1 LVIVP
6 ALDRIVSTRRPDLR
20 TLFAR
25 NAIRMIVPS
34 PLRVHAGRRIESS
47 AVNGLTRISKQDGPL
62 KSGRRITAMIK
73 ATIWFAAAVLL
84 VTIPAVAED
93 IHSIAAAVN
102 EHYNHLHSLQAEF
115 TEVYRGSGME
125 RTESGTVWLAKGG
138 LKKPGKMR
146 WEYRSPR
153 EKLFVSD
160 GKDAWFY
167 VPGDRQARKTDA
179 RKLDD
184 VRSPLAFLL
193 GKSKLEKELQGLSL
207 APDVAPVA
215 AGDVVLR
222 GVPRALADRVSEI
235 LLEVTP
241 EQRIARIVID
251 EVDGSVTEYRF
262 SEQKENEAIPDGR
275 FQFNPPPG
283 TETVENEIE
292 P

>member
-1 LVIVP
+1 MVMVSSVMAIITCRLNFHSKRCVGDKRNRR
-6 ALDRIVSTRRPDLR
+6 ASLDRTAEGGCPHSSIATRALE
-20 TLFAR
+20 T
-25 NAIRMIVPS
+25 
-34 PLRVHAGRRIESS
+34 GRRI
-47 AVNGLTRISKQDGPL
+47 VLMTKFF
-62 KSGRRITAMIK
+62 TAMLMVAI
-73 ATIWFAAAVLL
+73 TLAAG
-84 VTIPAVAED
+84 AVAED
-93 IHSIAAAVN
+93 VHSVAAAVD
-102 EHYNHLHSLQAEF
+102 EHYNHLRSLQAEF

-125 RTESGTVWLAKGG
+125 RTESGTLWLAKGG
-138 LKKPGKMR
+138 LKKSGKMR

-215 AGDVVLR
+215 AEDVVLR
-222 GVPRALADRVSEI
+222 GVPQALAERVSEI

-241 EQRIARIVID
+241 EHRIARIVIN

-262 SEQKENEAIPDGR
+262 SDQKENEVILDGR
-275 FQFNPPPG
+275 FQFTPPPG
-283 TETVENEIE
+283 TETVEGGLG

>member
-1 LVIVP
+1 
-6 ALDRIVSTRRPDLR
+6 
-20 TLFAR
+20 
-25 NAIRMIVPS
+25 M
-34 PLRVHAGRRIESS
+34 
-47 AVNGLTRISKQDGPL
+47 
-62 KSGRRITAMIK
+62 MIK
-73 ATIWFAAAVLL
+73 FFTASLLVAITLSAGAAMEDVHSVAAAV
-84 VTIPAVAED
+84 D
-93 IHSIAAAVN
+93 
-102 EHYNHLHSLQAEF
+102 EHYNHLRSLQAEF

-125 RTESGTVWLAKGG
+125 RTESGTVWLVKGG

-167 VPGDRQARKTDA
+167 VPGDRQARKTEA

-184 VRSPLAFLL
+184 IRSPLAFLL

-207 APDVAPVA
+207 APDVTPLA

-222 GVPRALADRVSEI
+222 GVPQALADRISEI

-241 EQRIARIVID
+241 GHRIARIVMD

-262 SEQKENEAIPDGR
+262 SDQKENEAIPDER
-275 FQFNPPPG
+275 FHFGPPPG
-283 TETVENEIE
+283 TETVESELGH
-292 P
+292 